1 MTPAETG
8 SPAETSIR
16 PPAQTSL
23 LPVIAIVVTV
33 LMWAS
38 TFVIMRWSAPDI
50 SPGPLA
56 LLRLLAGSVTLTL
69 LVLWV
74 RRGRPRLPRR
84 RGLALTA
91 AFGVIWFAVY
101 TLAFNWAGHF
111 LDAGTVAMM
120 VNLAPLM
127 VGVGAVVFFKEDF
140 SRKLFLGMLISLSGI
155 GFITAAGSTGQLAMA
170 GLLIAF
176 GAAVL
181 YAAGMMVQKLALR
194 DVDPLTAT
202 WLGCIAG
209 AVALLPFLGQTAA
222 ELGEVTT
229 GTIIGAVYMGIGP
242 SALGFWFWG
251 YAMNHFPT
259 GRVASATLAV
269 PAVVVVMSALTLQ
282 EVPPPLAMLGGAI
295 CLAGVA
301 VAQWRRP
308 QRSGGARVRGIG
320 AREVSARAGSPRR
333 AEPSP

>member
-1 MTPAETG
+1 MA
-8 SPAETSIR
+8 I
-16 PPAQTSL
+16 L
-23 LPVIAIVVTV
+23 AIVVTV

-38 TFVIMRWSAPDI
+38 TFVIMRWAASDI

-56 LLRLLAGSVTLTL
+56 LIRLLAGSLTLT
-69 LVLWV
+69 VLILWI
-74 RRGRPRLPRR
+74 RRGQQLLPRG
-84 RGLALTA
+84 RGLVYTA

-101 TLAFNWAGHF
+101 TLVFNWAGHF

-127 VGVGAVVFFKEDF
+127 VGVGAVVFFKEAF
-140 SRKLFLGMLISLSGI
+140 SRRLFLGMLISLSGI
-155 GFITAAGSTGQLAMA
+155 GFITVAGSTGQLAMA
-170 GLLIAF
+170 GLVIAF

-202 WLGCIAG
+202 WLGCVAG
-209 AVALLPFLGQTAA
+209 ALALLPFLGQTAG
-222 ELGEVTT
+222 ELGSLST
-229 GTIIGAVYMGIGP
+229 GTLLGAVYMGIGP

-259 GRVASATLAV
+259 GKVASATLAV
-269 PAVVVVMSALTLQ
+269 PAVVVLMSALTLG
-282 EVPPPLAMLGGAI
+282 EVPPPLAILGGAV

-301 VAQWRRP
+301 VAQLRRP
-308 QRSGGARVRGIG
+308 QRRRG
-320 AREVSARAGSPRR
+320 VTRA
-333 AEPSP
+333 A

>member
-1 MTPAETG
+1 MTPSEAG
-8 SPAETSIR
+8 APAQSQER
-16 PPAQTSL
+16 PPAAAPL
-23 LPVIAIVVTV
+23 LPVLAIVVTV

-56 LLRLLAGSVTLTL
+56 LLRLLAGSLTLTL

-74 RRGRPRLPRR
+74 RRGRPRLPRG
-84 RGLALTA
+84 RGLALTV

-101 TLAFNWAGHF
+101 TLVFNWAGHF
-111 LDAGTVAMM
+111 LDAGTVAMV

-127 VGVGAVVFFKEDF
+127 VGVGAVLLFKESF
-140 SRKLFLGMLISLSGI
+140 SRRLFLGMLISLSGI

-176 GAAVL
+176 AAAVL

-202 WLGCIAG
+202 WLGCVSG
-209 AVALLPFLGQTAA
+209 VLALLPFLGQTAA
-222 ELGEVTT
+222 ELGEVGA
-229 GTIIGAVYMGIGP
+229 GTVLGAVYMGIGP

-282 EVPPPLAMLGGAI
+282 EIPPPLAILGGAI

-301 VAQWRRP
+301 VAQLRRP
-308 QRSGGARVRGIG
+308 QR
-320 AREVSARAGSPRR
+320 RR
-333 AEPSP
+333 PGRRSSETPAAL

>member
-1 MTPAETG
+1 MTPSEAG
-8 SPAETSIR
+8 A
-16 PPAQTSL
+16 PAQSPDPAPAARPL
-23 LPVIAIVVTV
+23 LPILAILLTV

-56 LLRLLAGSVTLTL
+56 LLRLLAGSAALTL
-69 LVLWV
+69 LVLWA
-74 RRGRPRLPRR
+74 RRGRPSLPRG

-101 TLAFNWAGHF
+101 TLVFNWAGHF
-111 LDAGTVAMM
+111 LDAGTVAMV

-127 VGVGAVVFFKEDF
+127 VGVGAVLLFKEAF

-176 GAAVL
+176 AAAVL

-194 DVDPLTAT
+194 EVDPLTAT
-202 WLGCIAG
+202 WLGCVSG
-209 AVALLPFLGQTAA
+209 SLALLPFLGQTVA
-222 ELGEVTT
+222 ELGEVTA
-229 GTIIGAVYMGIGP
+229 GTILGAVYMGIGP

-282 EVPPPLAMLGGAI
+282 EIPPPLAILGGAI

-301 VAQWRRP
+301 VAQLRRP
-308 QRSGGARVRGIG
+308 PRGRGRRLSG
-320 AREVSARAGSPRR
+320 RADTPPR
-333 AEPSP
+333 AEPSL